1 MNSTGLLAPAKRE
14 QWIQLRMEIESL
26 TDNWLTLVT
35 KCLELI
41 NSRLVG
47 HCFHTFALTHWVSN
61 SLRHIVKERVNFETT
76 LPSMPNSTAERTQR
90 HSGSK
95 KKITLGTKSLIMIIA
110 IEQLRAPGS
119 FWKTVTS
126 QTSQTK

>member
-1 MNSTGLLAPAKRE
+1 MNSTGLLTPAKRE

-47 HCFHTFALTHWVSN
+47 HCFHTFALTHWGSN
-61 SLRHIVKERVNFETT
+61 YVLHIVKERITFAMT
-76 LPSMPNSTAERTQR
+76 LLYMPNLTAERTQR
-90 HSGSK
+90 HSSNERNK
-95 KKITLGTKSLIMIIA
+95 L
-110 IEQLRAPGS
+110 
-119 FWKTVTS
+119 
-126 QTSQTK
+126 